1 MCCGNFANCC
11 KHNIDTDLNVSC
23 DGRPFCAK
31 RHITFSMRMEVNNF
45 SQEAQRISM
54 PDLLPNLSLEV
65 SVVKLKFLV
74 DLVRQVGM

>member
-1 MCCGNFANCC
+1 
-11 KHNIDTDLNVSC
+11 
-23 DGRPFCAK
+23 
-31 RHITFSMRMEVNNF
+31 
-45 SQEAQRISM
+45 M